1 MFQINNTPDGY
12 VVEIYREVGA
22 FYVWAKLA
30 NFGDNQGD
38 ARFFKE
44 YDAPRLT
51 EKEIQ
56 TLISTYDKREIFRK
70 LATGH
75 YQKSATT
82 NTARV

>member
-12 VVEIYREVGA
+12 VVEVYREVGA
-22 FYVWAKLA
+22 FYDWAKLA

-44 YDAPRLT
+44 YDAPRLA
-51 EKEIQ
+51 EWQIRS
-56 TLISTYDKREIFRK
+56 LIDNYDKSVIFRK